1 MGEYKP
7 FINLGPGD
15 SIREE
20 LEFYGWEQRDLAE
33 IMGMTEKHISQLV
46 QNKVAVTYETACLLS
61 KVFKQTPQFWLN
73 LDANFR
79 QRLQESAKVKET
91 EAKALLYR
99 YMPIR
104 ELRPLLDLPR
114 KTDELVA
121 AIKRFWGIGELD
133 FGFLEKQAACFSKSD
148 AHKGFNPFYALTWL
162 QLSRNSLTAKLPS
175 AKFNRARLETLA
187 RRLPE
192 FTLNEPRNTRETN
205 SANSFH
211 HEEHEAHEG
220 RLGKANPHLRGLRA
234 LRGERSNH
242 RAVPSVDN
250 GVVRFIQELGQCGVV
265 FRQIDHFQQ
274 TYIDGA
280 SFFEGGRPVIVYTAR
295 HDRVDNFWF
304 TMAHELGHVLLHED
318 NQGQVFIDSL
328 DHLDLTNRREKEA
341 DDFAAT
347 LLKNAEILAAFKG
360 VLRPSSARVQAV
372 AERLGLHPGVV
383 AGCLQHH
390 GKAAW
395 SSFHE
400 FKDEVRPLL
409 GKVV

>member
-1 MGEYKP
+1 MGLKP

-20 LEFYGWEQRDLAE
+20 LEFYGWEQRDLAD

-46 QNKVAVTYETACLLS
+46 QNKVPVTYETACLLS

-73 LDANFR
+73 LDANYR

-91 EAKALLYR
+91 EAKALIYR

-104 ELRPLLDLPR
+104 DMRQLLDLPR

-121 AIKRFWGIGELD
+121 AIKKFWGIGELD

-162 QLSRNSLTAKLPS
+162 QLARNSLTGKLPS
-175 AKFNRARLETLA
+175 AKYSRTRLEALA

-192 FTLNEPRNTRETN
+192 FTELD
-205 SANSFH
+205 
-211 HEEHEAHEG
+211 EG
-220 RLGKANPHLRGLRA
+220 VR
-234 LRGERSNH
+234 
-242 RAVPSVDN
+242 
-250 GVVRFIQELGQCGVV
+250 RFIQELAQCGVV

-274 TYIDGA
+274 TYVDGA

-295 HDRVDNFWF
+295 HDRIDNFWF
-304 TMAHELGHVLLHED
+304 TMAHELAHVLLHED

-347 LLKNAEILAAFKG
+347 LLKNAQILAAFRD
-360 VLRPSSARVQAV
+360 VQRPSGPRVQAV
-372 AERLGLHPGVV
+372 AQDLGLHPGIV

-395 SSFHE
+395 TSFHE
-400 FKDEVRPLL
+400 FKPEVRPLL
-409 GKVV
+409 GKVG